1 MQKTSFK
8 KTGRWIS
15 PLPILVLFLLV
26 LLLISPAVSFEYM
39 RGSLK
44 LCAQSLVPSL
54 FPFMII
60 SDFLISSD
68 TGKLLKAIFARP
80 LGLIFGTSREGAFA
94 VLLGFLCGF
103 PIGAKSALKLYE
115 ENKISH
121 TELLHIMSFCNIPSP
136 AFVCGA
142 VGLLFKSS
150 RLGVIL
156 FVSLILSS
164 CILGI
169 AGRFIYKYDRKSVLA
184 SPKNTDAVTAF
195 TSAVSSSAAVML
207 TVCAYVVFFSVLIG
221 YATRLCD
228 TLGAPKIIPIILSGL
243 LEISNGM
250 SCAAGLG
257 GDTAPIL
264 AAFFAGFSGLSVI
277 FQIISLDRGKHIR
290 KKAFVLQKL
299 LQGFICAIIG
309 FVLFKLF
316 PVTVTPSAPTLNDI
330 SFESYGLYICILF
343 FISAAL
349 PILAMVFQN
358 KKSPREKQEPIQK
371 L

>member
-1 MQKTSFK
+1 MRKTSLK
-8 KTGRWIS
+8 KTGRRIS
-15 PLPILVLFLLV
+15 PMPILVLFLLV

-39 RGSLK
+39 RNSLK
-44 LCAQSLVPSL
+44 LCVQSLVPSL

-68 TGKLLKAIFARP
+68 MGKLLKFFFVRP
-80 LGLIFGTSREGAFA
+80 LSFIFGTSYEGSFA
-94 VLLGFLCGF
+94 VLLGFACGF
-103 PIGAKSALKLYE
+103 PIGAKSALKLYD

-121 TELLHIMSFCNIPSP
+121 TELCHIMSFCNIPSP
-136 AFVCGA
+136 AFVCGT
-142 VGLLFKSS
+142 VGLLFQSS
-150 RLGVIL
+150 RLGILL

-164 CILGI
+164 LILGI
-169 AGRFIYKYDRKSVLA
+169 TGRFIYKYDRKSIPL
-184 SPKNTDAVTAF
+184 SQKNTDAVTAF
-195 TSAVSSSAAVML
+195 TSAVSSSAVVML

-228 TLGAPKIIPIILSGL
+228 TIGAPKIIPVILSGL

-250 SCAAGLG
+250 SCATGLG
-257 GDTAPIL
+257 GNIAPIL

-277 FQIISLDRGKHIR
+277 FQIISLDRGRYIR
-290 KKAFVLQKL
+290 KKSFVFQKL
-299 LQGFICAIIG
+299 LHGVLCAIIS

-330 SFESYGLYICILF
+330 SFKSYGLYVCILF

-349 PILAMVFQN
+349 PILAMAGQ
-358 KKSPREKQEPIQK
+358 KKQK
-371 L
+371 

>member
-1 MQKTSFK
+1 MGVRYMQKADLK
-8 KTGRWIS
+8 RTGAKLS
-15 PLPILVLFLLV
+15 PLPVFVVFLLA
-26 LLLISPAVSFEYM
+26 LLLISPTVSFEYM

-44 LCAQSLVPSL
+44 LCVQSLVPSL

-68 TGKLLKAIFARP
+68 TGKILKALFARP

-142 VGLLFKSS
+142 VGLLFQSS

-156 FVSLILSS
+156 FISLILSS
-164 CILGI
+164 LILGI
-169 AGRFIYKYDRKSVLA
+169 AGRFIYKYDRKAVPL
-184 SPKNTDAVTAF
+184 SPKNSDAVTAF
-195 TSAVSSSAAVML
+195 TGAVSSSASVML
-207 TVCAYVVFFSVLIG
+207 TVCGYVVFFSVLIG

-228 TLGAPKIIPIILSGL
+228 MIGAPKIIPVILSGV

-257 GDTAPIL
+257 DQAAPLL

-277 FQIISLDRGKHIR
+277 FQIISLDRGRHIR
-290 KKAFVLQKL
+290 KKAFVIQKL
-299 LQGFICAIIG
+299 LQGVICLIIS

-330 SFESYGLYICILF
+330 SVESYGLYICILF

-349 PILAMVFQN
+349 PLLAIAV
-358 KKSPREKQEPIQK
+358 QK
-371 L
+371 RKE

>member
-1 MQKTSFK
+1 MQKTVLK
-8 KTGRWIS
+8 KTGRRVS

-44 LCAQSLVPSL
+44 LCVQSLVPSL

-68 TGKLLKAIFARP
+68 TGKILKALFSRP
-80 LGLIFGTSREGAFA
+80 LSFVFGTSREGSFA

-121 TELLHIMSFCNIPSP
+121 TELCHIMSFCNIPSP

-142 VGLLFKSS
+142 VGLLFQSS

-169 AGRFIYKYDRKSVLA
+169 TGRFIYKYDRKAIFVSQQ
-184 SPKNTDAVTAF
+184 NTDAVTAF
-195 TSAVSSSAAVML
+195 TGAVSSSAAVML
-207 TVCAYVVFFSVLIG
+207 TVCGYVVFFSVLIG
-221 YATRLCD
+221 YTTRLCD
-228 TLGAPKIIPIILSGL
+228 IIGAPKIIPVILSGL

-250 SCAAGLG
+250 SFAAGLG
-257 GDTAPIL
+257 SNISPIL

-277 FQIISLDRGKHIR
+277 FQIISLDRGRHIR

-299 LQGFICAIIG
+299 LQGVLCAIIC
-309 FVLFKLF
+309 FILLKIF
-316 PVTVTPSAPTLNDI
+316 PVSVSPSAPTLSDI
-330 SFESYGLYICILF
+330 SLESYGLYICVLF

-349 PILAMVFQN
+349 PLLAMLFQ
-358 KKSPREKQEPIQK
+358 KRKDLR
-371 L
+371 

>member
-1 MQKTSFK
+1 MGVRYMQKAKLK
-8 KTGRWIS
+8 KTDLWAWL
-15 PLPILVLFLLV
+15 LPVLVIFLLV

-39 RGSLK
+39 KSSLK
-44 LCAQSLVPSL
+44 LCAQNLVPSL

-68 TGKLLKAIFARP
+68 TGKILKALFARP
-80 LGLIFGTSREGAFA
+80 LSLIFGTSREGSFA

-136 AFVCGA
+136 AFTCGTVA
-142 VGLLFKSS
+142 LLFQSS
-150 RLGVIL
+150 QLGIIL
-156 FVSLILSS
+156 LVSVLLSS
-164 CILGI
+164 CVLGI
-169 AGRFIYKYDRKSVLA
+169 AGRFIYKYDRKCVYISSKNPDVA
-184 SPKNTDAVTAF
+184 SAF
-195 TSAVSSSAAVML
+195 TSSVSSSAAVMI
-207 TVCAYVVFFSVLIG
+207 TVCGYVVFFSVLIG
-221 YATRLCD
+221 YVTQLCD
-228 TLGAPKIIPIILSGL
+228 KLGAPSIVSVICSGI

-250 SCAAGLG
+250 SCAATLG
-257 GDTAPIL
+257 NDISPIL

-277 FQIISLDRGKHIR
+277 FQIISLDHGRHIR

-299 LQGFICAIIG
+299 LQGVLCALIG
-309 FVLFKLF
+309 FVLFKIF
-316 PVTVTPSAPTLNDI
+316 PVSVSPSAPTLSDI

-349 PILAMVFQN
+349 PILAMILQ
-358 KKSPREKQEPIQK
+358 KRKSTHG
-371 L
+371 

>member
-1 MQKTSFK
+1 MQKTSIK
-8 KTGRWIS
+8 KTDRLIS
-15 PLPILVLFLLV
+15 PMPILVLFLLV

-39 RGSLK
+39 RNSLK
-44 LCAQSLVPSL
+44 LCVQSLVPSL

-68 TGKLLKAIFARP
+68 TGELLKALFSRP
-80 LGLIFGTSREGAFA
+80 LSFIFGASREGSFA
-94 VLLGFLCGF
+94 ILLGFLCGF
-103 PIGAKSALKLYE
+103 PIGAKSALKLYD

-121 TELLHIMSFCNIPSP
+121 TELCHIMSFCNIPSP

-142 VGLLFKSS
+142 VGLLFQSS
-150 RLGVIL
+150 LLGVIL
-156 FVSLILSS
+156 FASLILSS
-164 CILGI
+164 LILGI
-169 AGRFIYKYDRKSVLA
+169 TGRFIYKYDRKAVL
-184 SPKNTDAVTAF
+184 SSQKSTDAVTAF
-195 TSAVSSSAAVML
+195 TGAVSSSASVML

-228 TLGAPKIIPIILSGL
+228 TIGAPKIIPVILSGL

-257 GDTAPIL
+257 DKTAPLL

-277 FQIISLDRGKHIR
+277 FQIISLDRGRHIR

-299 LQGFICAIIG
+299 LQGVLCVIIS
-309 FVLFKLF
+309 FVLLKAF
-316 PVTVTPSAPTLNDI
+316 PVSVNPSAPTLNNI

-343 FISAAL
+343 FICSAL
-349 PILAMVFQN
+349 PLLAMAV
-358 KKSPREKQEPIQK
+358 QK
-371 L
+371 RK

>member
-1 MQKTSFK
+1 MQKADLK
-8 KTGRWIS
+8 KTDRRVS
-15 PLPILVLFLLV
+15 PLPIFVLFFLV
-26 LLLISPAVSFEYM
+26 LLLISPTVSFEYM

-44 LCAQSLVPSL
+44 LCVQSLVPSL

-68 TGKLLKAIFARP
+68 TGKILKALFAHP
-80 LGLIFGTSREGAFA
+80 LSFIFGTSREGSFA

-103 PIGAKSALKLYE
+103 PIGAKSSLKLYE

-121 TELLHIMSFCNIPSP
+121 TELCHIMSFCNIPSP
-136 AFVCGA
+136 AFMCGA
-142 VGLLFKSS
+142 VGLLFQNS

-156 FVSLILSS
+156 FVSLLLSS
-164 CILGI
+164 LILGI
-169 AGRFIYKYDRKSVLA
+169 VGRFIYKYDRKAVPVSQ
-184 SPKNTDAVTAF
+184 KRTDAVNAF

-221 YATRLCD
+221 YATRLCNIVV
-228 TLGAPKIIPIILSGL
+228 APKIIPVILSGL

-257 GDTAPIL
+257 GNISPIL

-277 FQIISLDRGKHIR
+277 FQIISLDRGRYISR
-290 KKAFVLQKL
+290 KSFVLQKL
-299 LQGFICAIIG
+299 LQGVLCSIIC
-309 FVLFKLF
+309 FVLLKFF
-316 PVTVTPSAPTLNDI
+316 PMSVNPSAPTLNDI
-330 SFESYGLYICILF
+330 SLESYGLYICFLF

-349 PILAMVFQN
+349 PLLAMLFQR
-358 KKSPREKQEPIQK
+358 KKGSHEK
-371 L
+371 

>member
-1 MQKTSFK
+1 MQKAIIK
-8 KTGRWIS
+8 KTGRRVS

-26 LLLISPAVSFEYM
+26 LLLVSPAVSFEYM
-39 RGSLK
+39 SGSLK
-44 LCAQSLVPSL
+44 LCVQSLVPSL

-60 SDFLISSD
+60 SDFLISSE
-68 TGKLLKAIFARP
+68 TGKILKALFARP
-80 LGLIFGTSREGAFA
+80 LSFIFGTSREGSFA

-121 TELLHIMSFCNIPSP
+121 TELCHIMSFCNIPSP

-142 VGLLFKSS
+142 VGLLFQSS
-150 RLGVIL
+150 QLGIL
-156 FVSLILSS
+156 LFASLLLSS
-164 CILGI
+164 LVLGI
-169 AGRFIYKYDRKSVLA
+169 TGRFIYKYDRRSIPTSQKR
-184 SPKNTDAVTAF
+184 TDAVTAF
-195 TSAVSSSAAVML
+195 TNAVSSSAAIML
-207 TVCAYVVFFSVLIG
+207 TVCGYVVFFSVLIG

-228 TLGAPKIIPIILSGL
+228 MIGAPKILPVILSGL

-250 SCAAGLG
+250 SLSAGLG
-257 GDTAPIL
+257 GDISPIL

-277 FQIISLDRGKHIR
+277 FQIISLDRGRHIR

-299 LQGFICAIIG
+299 LQGVLCAIIS
-309 FVLFKLF
+309 FVLFKIF
-316 PVTVTPSAPTLNDI
+316 PVSVSPSAPTLSDI

-349 PILAMVFQN
+349 PLLAMVL
-358 KKSPREKQEPIQK
+358 QK
-371 L
+371 RRTPHG

>member
-1 MQKTSFK
+1 M
-8 KTGRWIS
+8 
-15 PLPILVLFLLV
+15 PILVLFLLV

-39 RGSLK
+39 RSALK
-44 LCAQSLVPSL
+44 LCVQSLVPSL

-68 TGKLLKAIFARP
+68 TGKILQALFARP
-80 LGLIFGTSREGAFA
+80 LGLIFGTSREGSFA

-121 TELLHIMSFCNIPSP
+121 PELLHIMSFCNIPSP
-136 AFVCGA
+136 AFMCGA
-142 VGLLFKSS
+142 VGLLFQSS

-156 FVSLILSS
+156 FISLILSS
-164 CILGI
+164 LIFGI
-169 AGRFIYKYDRKSVLA
+169 AGRFIYKYDRKCVFVSQ
-184 SPKNTDAVTAF
+184 KHTDAVTAF
-195 TSAVSSSAAVML
+195 TSAVSSSASVML

-228 TLGAPKIIPIILSGL
+228 TIGAPKIIPVILSGL

-257 GDTAPIL
+257 YKAAPLL

-299 LQGFICAIIG
+299 LQGVLCAIIS
-309 FVLFKLF
+309 FVLFKFF
-316 PVTVTPSAPTLNDI
+316 PVTVTPSTPTLSDI

-349 PILAMVFQN
+349 PLLAMAG
-358 KKSPREKQEPIQK
+358 QK
-371 L
+371 RK